1 MATRLRFT
9 KPIIIECVLFLS
21 RCAENGYVRFA
32 QLTTKVSQFA
42 TADIWLRTSRLTYSK
57 PEVAYHHIFP
67 MRQTSRAC
75 VLMFVSV
82 FFCIALRAS
91 LLLLYCCCF
100 RLQITAGNIGA
111 RKGQPRPPPKW
122 DDARQRTS
130 RHRSARTLR
139 RWTPSSTV
147 RFAITRSRVRL
158 KCKRLCRR
166 FLGTKL
172 VKTSVCFFFT

>member
-82 FFCIALRAS
+82 FFLYCFARQFVIIV
-91 LLLLYCCCF
+91 LLLLSSADNC
-100 RLQITAGNIGA
+100 REHWRSQRATETATEMGR
-111 RKGQPRPPPKW
+111 RKAKNKPPPK
-122 DDARQRTS
+122 RKNI
-130 RHRSARTLR
+130 
-139 RWTPSSTV
+139 TPLDTQFNCPFCNHEKS
-147 RFAITRSRVRL
+147 
-158 KCKRLCRR
+158 CE
-166 FLGTKL
+166 
-172 VKTSVCFFFT
+172 VKM